1 MALNASVEAAR
12 AGDQGKGF
20 AVVASE
26 VRNLSTNVSSAAKDI
41 SSIVSETTKK
51 IEVGETTVR
60 ESSKALEEIE
70 SFANEMSDILVS
82 ILQSIKDEEESMS
95 KINTAVTELN
105 NINYTNSNIAEQ
117 GANESNNI
125 LEKTEN
131 IVNEVSY
138 FKF

>member
-1 MALNASVEAAR
+1 M
-12 AGDQGKGF
+12 
-20 AVVASE
+20 
-26 VRNLSTNVSSAAKDI
+26 
-41 SSIVSETTKK
+41 
-51 IEVGETTVR
+51 
-60 ESSKALEEIE
+60 EEIE

-125 LEKTEN
+125 LEKTAN

>member
-51 IEVGETTVR
+51 IEVGEITVR

-70 SFANEMSDILVS
+70 NFANEISDILVS

-125 LEKTEN
+125 LEKTAN